1 MKRVA
6 IILLVTA
13 LYARGAGQNNVSTAL
28 PSMPD
33 LPALPQP
40 PAVNQV
46 KIQATAANPEKTD
59 SKLIPKEEV
68 QVLVKNMEPKE
79 PAKGA
84 EIQVAPFVQEEV
96 KVEVAAP
103 QHQEITVATADD
115 ADQEMNKL
123 ISSLAK
129 KAMQKLNEKAQ
140 KHLEESIKK
149 AIDKAIDEL
158 ATKVAGI

>member
-6 IILLVTA
+6 IMVLVTA
-13 LYARGAGQNNVSTAL
+13 LYARGAGQNNPSIAL
-28 PSMPD
+28 PVMPD

-40 PAVNQV
+40 PAVAEV
-46 KIQATAANPEKTD
+46 KIQATPTPPEKTD
-59 SKLIPKEEV
+59 IKLAPKEEV

-79 PAKGA
+79 P
-84 EIQVAPFVQEEV
+84 EIQVTPSGQEI

-115 ADQEMNKL
+115 SDDEMNKL

-129 KAMQKLNEKAQ
+129 KAMKKVNEKAQ